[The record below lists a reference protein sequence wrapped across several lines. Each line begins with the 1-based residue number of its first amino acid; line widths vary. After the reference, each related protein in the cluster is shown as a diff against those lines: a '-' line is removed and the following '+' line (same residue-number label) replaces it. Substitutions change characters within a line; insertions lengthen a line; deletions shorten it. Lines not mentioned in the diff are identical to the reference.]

1 MHGDKDPQRFAL
13 EKAKQPG
20 LCNALTQQLEV
31 VVVFC
36 VVEEKQQP
44 SQGRKVCC
52 FLKVHNIISK

>member
-1 MHGDKDPQRFAL
+1 METKDPQRFAL

-20 LCNALTQQLEV
+20 LCNALTQQQV

-52 FLKVHNIISK
+52 FLKVHNIIK